1 MTSSPAN
8 WFSSQIFHKIYE
20 GILNFMRVRHYVRR
34 YLLPYYRYLR
44 TKVLL
49 MLRRSE
55 GTKVLHYTN
64 EGNRF

>member
-20 GILNFMRVRHYVRR
+20 GILNLMRVWHLCTKVPST
-34 YLLPYYRYLR
+34 LLFTGTFVR

-49 MLRRSE
+49 DASKVRRYE
-55 GTKVLHYTN
+55 GITL
-64 EGNRF
+64 